1 MNSTPLRIGIQ
12 QRVLPAYRA
21 EFFDLLAEAYEG
33 NLAVFSGHARPDEAL
48 GELADLKIASQVQ
61 ADNWHLFQG
70 STYLCYQHGI
80 LNWLQNWDPQ
90 VLILEANPRYP
101 STIPAVSWMHRRR
114 RPVIGWGLGVS
125 SASNKRSTI
134 PNNLRAA
141 FLKQFDYLITYSEQG
156 KKEYQALGLE
166 AQRIFVAPNSV
177 ARKPLYPLPYRDEK
191 SYRDGKPVLLFVGRL
206 QARKR
211 LEYLFKACASLPEE
225 IQPHIWIV
233 GDGPEREF
241 FEVVASALYADVT
254 FYGPVYGID
263 LVPFFKQADLFV
275 LPGTGG
281 LAVQQAMAYGLPV
294 MVGQAD
300 GTQSILVRQ
309 KNGWILPGDAD
320 EHVFVNLL
328 SDALSDLPRLRKMGV
343 ESFRIVQEEVN
354 VERMVE
360 VFQQAITT
368 AYGKTL

>member
-1 MNSTPLRIGIQ
+1 
-12 QRVLPAYRA
+12 
-21 EFFDLLAEAYEG
+21 
-33 NLAVFSGHARPDEAL
+33 
-48 GELADLKIASQVQ
+48 
-61 ADNWHLFQG
+61 
-70 STYLCYQHGI
+70 
-80 LNWLQNWDPQ
+80 
-90 VLILEANPRYP
+90 
-101 STIPAVSWMHRRR
+101 
-114 RPVIGWGLGVS
+114 
-125 SASNKRSTI
+125 
-134 PNNLRAA
+134 
-141 FLKQFDYLITYSEQG
+141 
-156 KKEYQALGLE
+156 
-166 AQRIFVAPNSV
+166 
-177 ARKPLYPLPYRDEK
+177 
-191 SYRDGKPVLLFVGRL
+191 LFVGRL